1 MEPYVKANGEDEF
14 CKAVLSSP
22 DSHDTPY
29 DTFMPITHTHTHTHF
44 QPSCP
49 ESQLTIQYS
58 LNIKSMILLPKSSL
72 CVDEAL
78 EAHQSPPPPTS

>member
-22 DSHDTPY
+22 DSHDTPC
-29 DTFMPITHTHTHTHF
+29 DTFMPNTHTHF

-78 EAHQSPPPPTS
+78 EAHQSRLPHPPTP